1 MQCVYIQVAPFSLP
15 HTSVFGLGCV
25 YGLSWGSPSANMT
38 HVHTELNFS
47 LQNIYISRQQMQVT
61 CVMAACIHSFCIGG
75 HLQATKAQYASTQTC
90 TIKDG
95 YA

>member
-1 MQCVYIQVAPFSLP
+1 MQVAPFLLP

-25 YGLSWGSPSANMT
+25 YGLNWGSPSANMT

-47 LQNIYISRQQMQVT
+47 LQNVYISQQKMQVT
-61 CVMAACIHSFCIGG
+61 CVMAAYIHSFCIGG
-75 HLQATKAQYASTQTC
+75 PACMHSNMYYQRC